1 MADDPNETSADNDGT
16 SETPEP
22 SDTTTTTN
30 TTSAAGGEPEI
41 PAALK
46 AVIDKERKL
55 AREAVKRANSAE
67 ADLAKLR
74 ETNMTEHERAVK
86 AARDTGLSEGV
97 KAGNARLLRAEVIS
111 AAAGKFVQPDEAFVF
126 LKDSGLLDD
135 VAISDDGEVD
145 GSAINSAIE
154 DLLKAKPHLASSSR
168 RNGPTP
174 GNRSPAP
181 FAAEGTDAFMDAWIR
196 AQSRK

>member
-1 MADDPNETSADNDGT
+1 MADEPNDTPADDDGT

-22 SDTTTTTN
+22 ANKPTTN
-30 TTSAAGGEPEI
+30 TPAGGEPEI

-46 AVIDKERKL
+46 TVLDKERRA
-55 AREAVKRANSAE
+55 AREAAKRATAAE
-67 ADLAKLR
+67 AELAKLR

-86 AARDTGLSEGV
+86 AARETGLSEGV

-111 AAAGKFVQPDEAFVF
+111 AAAGKFVEPDEAFVF

-135 VAISDDGEVD
+135 IAISDAGEVD
-145 GSAINSAIE
+145 SAGIKSALD
-154 DLLKAKPHLASSSR
+154 DLLKAKPHLAASQR

-181 FAAEGTDAFMDAWIR
+181 FAPEGTDAYMDSWIR